1 MHTSFIYVPVR
12 LTNPCPSTA
21 HAGPAKAGLKP
32 DVQLADKSK
41 ANPDFYEYAM
51 ENNDIKNFFSRRR
64 GTDHLGKRMRRIAP
78 TGTVRNLVICI
89 RWGMGVFAAILRLT
103 CSAAPLQLVS
113 ICLVIALISL

>member
-1 MHTSFIYVPVR
+1 
-12 LTNPCPSTA
+12 
-21 HAGPAKAGLKP
+21 
-32 DVQLADKSK
+32 VQLTDKSK

-89 RWGMGVFAAILRLT
+89 RWGVWVVAASPCLT
-103 CSAAPLQLVS
+103 CRA
-113 ICLVIALISL
+113 ISVRKLSLHDPIQTISMVY